1 MKGELKDEQY
11 KQIKQ
16 VKKRLGYVLL
26 YFGLFFRGG
35 VKNGVIFS
43 QYMNVLLLM
52 YGHDQKEME
61 IDKSLLLGRIT
72 LYSITE
78 WSLFDTE
85 QFVNLHVKLLGNSY
99 FTAKIAL

>member
-26 YFGLFFRGG
+26 YFGLFLGGGG

-72 LYSITE
+72 LYSIIE

-99 FTAKIAL
+99 FTA